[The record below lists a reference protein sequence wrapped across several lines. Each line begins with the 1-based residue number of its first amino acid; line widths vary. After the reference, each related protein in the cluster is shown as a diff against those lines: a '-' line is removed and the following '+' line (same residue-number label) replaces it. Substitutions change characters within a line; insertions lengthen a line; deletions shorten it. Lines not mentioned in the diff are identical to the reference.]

1 MNNPLIA
8 KHGITVLRGLE
19 RALKN
24 MDDIK
29 NTYAEL
35 SILHS
40 EKLRVDPDNFKVRYK
55 SFFARVQSKA
65 YYVITPLDQATPK
78 YILNI
83 SLLLWFDL
91 FYSCCLTV

>member
-8 KHGITVLRGLE
+8 KHGTTVLRGLE

-55 SFFARVQSKA
+55 
-65 YYVITPLDQATPK
+65 ITLKCTFCACK
-78 YILNI
+78 
-83 SLLLWFDL
+83 
-91 FYSCCLTV
+91 V